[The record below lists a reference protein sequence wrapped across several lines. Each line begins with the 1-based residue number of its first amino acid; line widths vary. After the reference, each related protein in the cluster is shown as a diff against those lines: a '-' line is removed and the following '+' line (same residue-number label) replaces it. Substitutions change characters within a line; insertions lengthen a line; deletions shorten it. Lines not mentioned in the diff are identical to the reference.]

1 MRKMIAF
8 SAVLAAGT
16 LMGLGC
22 TSSVI
27 APEGT
32 TAATYR
38 LGKLKD
44 TLTTDIGTAYKVS
57 MQATQELG
65 LRIIQSGQDQLQGKI
80 VARTAEDKRV
90 VISLPSITEKATQIT
105 IDTGS
110 LASASRVYRAV
121 MQGLGEPTPTQS
133 M

>member
-1 MRKMIAF
+1 MRRATVF
-8 SAVLAAGT
+8 SVLLAAGT
-16 LMGLGC
+16 LTGLGC
-22 TSSVI
+22 ASSVI

-44 TLTTDIGTAYKVS
+44 TLTTDIGTAYKAS
-57 MQATQELG
+57 MQATQDLG

-90 VISLPSITEKATQIT
+90 VISLTSITEKATQIT

-110 LASASRVYRAV
+110 LASASRVYRAI
-121 MQGLGEPTPTQS
+121 MQGLGEPTPTQNL
-133 M
+133 